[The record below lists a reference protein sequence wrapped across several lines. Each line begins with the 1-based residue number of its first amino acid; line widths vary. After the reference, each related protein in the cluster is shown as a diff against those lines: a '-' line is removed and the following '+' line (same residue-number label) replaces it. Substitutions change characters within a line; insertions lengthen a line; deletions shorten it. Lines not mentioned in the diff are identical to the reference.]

1 MVPQTPLEKL
11 KIILLLRYI
20 GLRIRKTRLE
30 FGFFLLA
37 TSWPRSHSLASYILV
52 SSNRWEAQCL
62 PHRLLKESFEEK
74 AVWKY
79 PSHGYGCTKDP
90 NLFSWLSIHPCD
102 KNWHFEQYC
111 REIFSHTIN
120 QGKKSSPTLLSKKPQ
135 RSLSCTAINFRENSS
150 GSYHLIH
157 LCCFVCEVNLN
168 FVFILTASLDY

>member
-1 MVPQTPLEKL
+1 MVPQTSLEKL
-11 KIILLLRYI
+11 KIILLVRYI

-52 SSNRWEAQCL
+52 SSNRWETQCL
-62 PHRLLKESFEEK
+62 PHRLLKESLEEK

-79 PSHGYGCTKDP
+79 PSHSYGCT
-90 NLFSWLSIHPCD
+90 
-102 KNWHFEQYC
+102 YC

-135 RSLSCTAINFRENSS
+135 RSISCTAINFRENSS
-150 GSYHLIH
+150 DSYHLIY